1 MSVQSVRWSLSELVL
16 LTEGW
21 MQCDSDPSLKGILIL
36 IIKNIHKLLP
46 KVHIDCFVVKM
57 LVYSTTVVTFQSSVT
72 D

>member
-1 MSVQSVRWSLSELVL
+1 
-16 LTEGW
+16 

-57 LVYSTTVVTFQSSVT
+57 LVYSTTVVSFQSSVT